1 MKKPTDANHIKNPM
15 AVALGKLAAGVPK
28 NYSLEELAKR
38 SLRLKD
44 MHIARKAAKAAALST
59 R

>member
-1 MKKPTDANHIKNPM
+1 M

-28 NYSLEELAKR
+28 NYSPEELAKR

-44 MHIARKAAKAAALST
+44 MHIARKAAKAAALSAQ
-59 R
+59 

>member
-28 NYSLEELAKR
+28 NYSMEELAKR
-38 SLRLKD
+38 SLRLKN
-44 MHIARKAAKAAALST
+44 MHIAWKAKKDAALST